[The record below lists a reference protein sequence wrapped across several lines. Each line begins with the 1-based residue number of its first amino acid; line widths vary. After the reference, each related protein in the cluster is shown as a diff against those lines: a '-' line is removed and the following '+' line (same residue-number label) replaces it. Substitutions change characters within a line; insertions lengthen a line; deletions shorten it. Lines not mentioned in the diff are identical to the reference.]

1 MRNNNCSFIL
11 SLSKGNPL
19 TYFHLKKILYLY
31 QKETIVAQKRMFDK
45 VVTTS
50 DDFLELSAEAQ
61 CLYFHMGMLAD
72 DDGLAKNY
80 RSYMKLIGATN
91 EDLQSL
97 IDKSFIYKFDSDVIA
112 IKHWKINNT
121 VRNDRYRPTIFQNEF
136 SRLDIAD
143 NNEYIMLDT
152 NGIPDGNQM
161 DTKNSIDK
169 NSKDKISKE
178 KNSLE
183 KKREEKNNIVEKRED
198 VTILSGNDIV
208 VKDVIDYL
216 NKKINSSYNWENG
229 KIKSLVNNWIEKG
242 YKTLDF
248 QIVIDKKFDEWKDT
262 KMVVYLNPY
271 TLFGDKFE
279 NYYNQ
284 PVKKKTLNDISM
296 KELEEMIEARQ
307 NGEENDPFS
316 FY

>member
-1 MRNNNCSFIL
+1 M
-11 SLSKGNPL
+11 
-19 TYFHLKKILYLY
+19 
-31 QKETIVAQKRMFDK
+31 AQKRMFDK

-80 RSYMKLIGATN
+80 RSYMKLIGATDK
-91 EDLQSL
+91 DLQSL

-121 VRNDRYRPTIFQNEF
+121 VRSDRYRPTIFQNEF
-136 SRLDIAD
+136 SRLDIAE
-143 NNEYIMLDT
+143 NNEYIILDT

-169 NSKDKISKE
+169 NSKDKLSKE

-183 KKREEKNNIVEKRED
+183 KKREEKNSTEEERED
-198 VTILSGNDIV
+198 IVILSTNDVV

-216 NKKINSSYNWENG
+216 NRKINSSYNWENND
-229 KIKSLVNNWIEKG
+229 IKKLINRWIEKG
-242 YKTLDF
+242 YKIFDF
-248 QIVIDKKFDEWKDT
+248 QIVIDKKYDEWKDS
-262 KMVVYLNPY
+262 KMVVHLNPY

-284 PVKKKTLNDISM
+284 PVKKKTLKDISF
-296 KELEEMIEARQ
+296 KELDQMIEARQ
-307 NGEENDPFS
+307 NGEEDEINPFS

>member
-1 MRNNNCSFIL
+1 M
-11 SLSKGNPL
+11 
-19 TYFHLKKILYLY
+19 
-31 QKETIVAQKRMFDK
+31 AQKRMFDK

-198 VTILSGNDIV
+198 ITILSANDVI
-208 VKDVIDYL
+208 VKDAIDYL
-216 NKKINSSYNWENG
+216 NRKINSSYNWENND
-229 KIKSLVNNWIEKG
+229 IKKLINKWIEKG
-242 YKTLDF
+242 YKILDF
-248 QIVIDKKFDEWKDT
+248 QIVIDKKYDEWKDS
-262 KMVVYLNPY
+262 KMVVHLNPY

-284 PVKKKTLNDISM
+284 PVKKKTLNDISF
-296 KELEEMIEARQ
+296 KELDQMIEARK
-307 NGEENDPFS
+307 NGEEDEINPFS

>member
-1 MRNNNCSFIL
+1 
-11 SLSKGNPL
+11 
-19 TYFHLKKILYLY
+19 
-31 QKETIVAQKRMFDK
+31 MFDK

-72 DDGLAKNY
+72 DDGLSKNY

-121 VRNDRYRPTIFQNEF
+121 VRNDRYRPTIFQNKF

-143 NNEYIMLDT
+143 NNEYILLDT
-152 NGIPDGNQM
+152 NGIPDGSQL

-169 NSKDKISKE
+169 NSKYKMSRE

-183 KKREEKNNIVEKRED
+183 KKREEKNNIEEKRED
-198 VTILSGNDIV
+198 VTILSGNDVV

-216 NKKINSSYNWENG
+216 NKKINSSYNWENE

-242 YKTLDF
+242 YKILDF

-262 KMVVYLNPY
+262 KMVVHLNPY

-279 NYYNQ
+279 NYFNQ

-307 NGEENDPFS
+307 NGEENENDPFS

>member
-1 MRNNNCSFIL
+1 M
-11 SLSKGNPL
+11 
-19 TYFHLKKILYLY
+19 
-31 QKETIVAQKRMFDK
+31 AQKRMFDK

-121 VRNDRYRPTIFQNEF
+121 FRNDRYRPTIFQNEF

-152 NGIPDGNQM
+152 NGILDGNQM

-169 NSKDKISKE
+169 NSKDKINKE

-198 VTILSGNDIV
+198 ITILSANDVI

-216 NKKINSSYNWENG
+216 NRKINSSYNWENND
-229 KIKSLVNNWIEKG
+229 IKKLINKWIEKG
-242 YKTLDF
+242 YKILDF
-248 QIVIDKKFDEWKDT
+248 QIVIDKKYDEWKDS
-262 KMVVYLNPY
+262 KMVVHLNPY

-284 PVKKKTLNDISM
+284 PVKKKTLNDISF
-296 KELEEMIEARQ
+296 KELDQMIEARK
-307 NGEENDPFS
+307 NGEEDEINPFS

>member
-1 MRNNNCSFIL
+1 M
-11 SLSKGNPL
+11 
-19 TYFHLKKILYLY
+19 
-31 QKETIVAQKRMFDK
+31 AQKRMFDK

-50 DDFLELSAEAQ
+50 DDFLELSAETQ

-72 DDGLAKNY
+72 DDGLSKNY
-80 RSYMKLIGATN
+80 RSYMKLVGATN

-152 NGIPDGNQM
+152 NGIPNGNQM

-198 VTILSGNDIV
+198 VTILSGNDVV

-216 NKKINSSYNWENG
+216 NKKINSSYNWENK
-229 KIKSLVNNWIEKG
+229 KIKELVNNWIEKG
-242 YKTLDF
+242 YKILDF

-262 KMVVYLNPY
+262 KMVVHLNPY

-307 NGEENDPFS
+307 NGEENENDSFS

>member
-1 MRNNNCSFIL
+1 M
-11 SLSKGNPL
+11 
-19 TYFHLKKILYLY
+19 
-31 QKETIVAQKRMFDK
+31 AQKRMFDK

-72 DDGLAKNY
+72 DDGLSKNY
-80 RSYMKLIGATN
+80 RSYMKLVGATN

-169 NSKDKISKE
+169 ISKE

-198 VTILSGNDIV
+198 VTILSGNDFV

-216 NKKINSSYNWENG
+216 NKKINSSYNWENE

-262 KMVVYLNPY
+262 KMVVHLNPY

-307 NGEENDPFS
+307 NGEENENDPFC

>member
-1 MRNNNCSFIL
+1 M
-11 SLSKGNPL
+11 
-19 TYFHLKKILYLY
+19 
-31 QKETIVAQKRMFDK
+31 AQKRMFDK

-178 KNSLE
+178 KDSLE
-183 KKREEKNNIVEKRED
+183 KKREEKNNIVENREHI
-198 VTILSGNDIV
+198 TILSANDVI

-216 NKKINSSYNWENG
+216 NRKINSSYNWENND
-229 KIKSLVNNWIEKG
+229 IKKLINRWIEKG
-242 YKTLDF
+242 YKILDF
-248 QIVIDKKFDEWKDT
+248 QIVIDKKYDEWKDS
-262 KMVVYLNPY
+262 KMVVHLNPY

-284 PVKKKTLNDISM
+284 PVKKKTLNDISF
-296 KELEEMIEARQ
+296 KELDQMIEARK
-307 NGEENDPFS
+307 NGEEDEINPFS

>member
-1 MRNNNCSFIL
+1 M
-11 SLSKGNPL
+11 
-19 TYFHLKKILYLY
+19 
-31 QKETIVAQKRMFDK
+31 AQKRMFDK

-72 DDGLAKNY
+72 DDGLSKNY
-80 RSYMKLIGATN
+80 RSYMKLVGATN

-169 NSKDKISKE
+169 ISKE

-183 KKREEKNNIVEKRED
+183 NKREEKNNIVEKRED
-198 VTILSGNDIV
+198 VTILSGNDFV

-216 NKKINSSYNWENG
+216 NKKINSSYNWENE

-262 KMVVYLNPY
+262 KMVVHLNPY

-307 NGEENDPFS
+307 NGEENENDLFS

>member
-1 MRNNNCSFIL
+1 M
-11 SLSKGNPL
+11 
-19 TYFHLKKILYLY
+19 
-31 QKETIVAQKRMFDK
+31 AQKRMFDK

-72 DDGLAKNY
+72 DDGLSKNY
-80 RSYMKLIGATN
+80 RSYMKLVGATD

-216 NKKINSSYNWENG
+216 NKKINSSYNWENE

-248 QIVIDKKFDEWKDT
+248 QIVVDKKFDEWKDT
-262 KMVVYLNPY
+262 KMVVHLNPY

-307 NGEENDPFS
+307 NGEENENENDPFS

>member
-1 MRNNNCSFIL
+1 
-11 SLSKGNPL
+11 
-19 TYFHLKKILYLY
+19 
-31 QKETIVAQKRMFDK
+31 
-45 VVTTS
+45 
-50 DDFLELSAEAQ
+50 
-61 CLYFHMGMLAD
+61 
-72 DDGLAKNY
+72 
-80 RSYMKLIGATN
+80 
-91 EDLQSL
+91 
-97 IDKSFIYKFDSDVIA
+97 
-112 IKHWKINNT
+112 
-121 VRNDRYRPTIFQNEF
+121 
-136 SRLDIAD
+136 
-143 NNEYIMLDT
+143 MLDT

-216 NKKINSSYNWENG
+216 NKKINSSYDWENE
-229 KIKSLVNNWIEKG
+229 KIKRLVNNWIEKG
-242 YKTLDF
+242 YKTLDL

-262 KMVVYLNPY
+262 KMVVHLNPY

-296 KELEEMIEARQ
+296 KELEEMIGARQ
-307 NGEENDPFS
+307 NGEENENDPFS

>member
-1 MRNNNCSFIL
+1 M
-11 SLSKGNPL
+11 
-19 TYFHLKKILYLY
+19 
-31 QKETIVAQKRMFDK
+31 AQKRMFDK
-45 VVTTS
+45 VVTTN

-72 DDGLAKNY
+72 DDGLSKNY

-152 NGIPDGNQM
+152 NGISDGSQM

-183 KKREEKNNIVEKRED
+183 KKREEMNNIVERRED
-198 VTILSGNDIV
+198 VTILSGNDVV

-242 YKTLDF
+242 YKILDF

-262 KMVVYLNPY
+262 KMIVHLNPY

-307 NGEENDPFS
+307 NGEENENDPFS

>member
-1 MRNNNCSFIL
+1 M
-11 SLSKGNPL
+11 
-19 TYFHLKKILYLY
+19 
-31 QKETIVAQKRMFDK
+31 AQKRMFDK

-61 CLYFHMGMLAD
+61 CLYFHIGMLAD
-72 DDGLAKNY
+72 DDGLSKNY
-80 RSYMKLIGATN
+80 RSYMKLVGATN

-169 NSKDKISKE
+169 ISKE

-198 VTILSGNDIV
+198 VTILSGNDFV

-216 NKKINSSYNWENG
+216 NKKINSSYNWENE

-262 KMVVYLNPY
+262 KMVVHLNPY

-284 PVKKKTLNDISM
+284 PVKKKTLNDISV

-307 NGEENDPFS
+307 NGEENENDPFC

>member
-1 MRNNNCSFIL
+1 M
-11 SLSKGNPL
+11 
-19 TYFHLKKILYLY
+19 
-31 QKETIVAQKRMFDK
+31 AQKRMFDK

-198 VTILSGNDIV
+198 ITILSANDVI

-216 NKKINSSYNWENG
+216 NRKINSSYNWENND
-229 KIKSLVNNWIEKG
+229 IKKLINGWIEKG
-242 YKTLDF
+242 YKILDF
-248 QIVIDKKFDEWKDT
+248 QIVIDKKYDEWKDS
-262 KMVVYLNPY
+262 KMVVHLNPY

-284 PVKKKTLNDISM
+284 PVKKKTLNDISF
-296 KELEEMIEARQ
+296 KELDQMIEARK
-307 NGEENDPFS
+307 NGEEDEINPFS

>member
-1 MRNNNCSFIL
+1 
-11 SLSKGNPL
+11 
-19 TYFHLKKILYLY
+19 
-31 QKETIVAQKRMFDK
+31 MFDK

-72 DDGLAKNY
+72 DDGLSKNY

-152 NGIPDGNQM
+152 NGIPDGSQM

-183 KKREEKNNIVEKRED
+183 KKREEMNNIVEKRED
-198 VTILSGNDIV
+198 VTILSDNDVV

-242 YKTLDF
+242 YKILDF

-262 KMVVYLNPY
+262 KMVVHLNPY

-307 NGEENDPFS
+307 NGEENENDPFS

>member
-1 MRNNNCSFIL
+1 M
-11 SLSKGNPL
+11 
-19 TYFHLKKILYLY
+19 
-31 QKETIVAQKRMFDK
+31 AQKRMFDK

-72 DDGLAKNY
+72 DDGLSKNY
-80 RSYMKLIGATN
+80 RSYMKLVGATN

-198 VTILSGNDIV
+198 VTILSGNDVV

-216 NKKINSSYNWENG
+216 NKKINSSYNWENE

-242 YKTLDF
+242 YKILDF

-262 KMVVYLNPY
+262 KMVVHLNPY

-296 KELEEMIEARQ
+296 KELEEMIEARK
-307 NGEENDPFS
+307 NGEEDEINPFS

>member
-1 MRNNNCSFIL
+1 
-11 SLSKGNPL
+11 
-19 TYFHLKKILYLY
+19 
-31 QKETIVAQKRMFDK
+31 MFDK

-121 VRNDRYRPTIFQNEF
+121 VRHDRYRPTIFQNEF

-178 KNSLE
+178 KDSLE

-198 VTILSGNDIV
+198 ITILSANDVI

-216 NKKINSSYNWENG
+216 NRKINSSYNWENND
-229 KIKSLVNNWIEKG
+229 IKKLINRWIEKG
-242 YKTLDF
+242 YKILDF
-248 QIVIDKKFDEWKDT
+248 QIVIDKKYDEWKDS
-262 KMVVYLNPY
+262 KMVVHLNPY

-284 PVKKKTLNDISM
+284 PVKKKTLNDISF
-296 KELEEMIEARQ
+296 KELDQMIEARK
-307 NGEENDPFS
+307 NGEEDEINPFS

>member
-1 MRNNNCSFIL
+1 M
-11 SLSKGNPL
+11 
-19 TYFHLKKILYLY
+19 
-31 QKETIVAQKRMFDK
+31 AQKRMFDK
-45 VVTTS
+45 FVTTS

-72 DDGLAKNY
+72 DDGLSKNY

-136 SRLDIAD
+136 SRLYIAD
-143 NNEYIMLDT
+143 NNEYILLDT
-152 NGIPDGNQM
+152 NGIPDGNRM

-198 VTILSGNDIV
+198 VIILSNDIV

-216 NKKINSSYNWENG
+216 NKKINSSYNWENE
-229 KIKSLVNNWIEKG
+229 KIKGLVSNWIEKG
-242 YKTLDF
+242 YKILDF
-248 QIVIDKKFDEWKDT
+248 KIVIDKKFDEWKDT
-262 KMVVYLNPY
+262 KMIVHLNPY

-296 KELEEMIEARQ
+296 KELEKMIESRQ
-307 NGEENDPFS
+307 NGEENENDPFS

>member
-1 MRNNNCSFIL
+1 M
-11 SLSKGNPL
+11 
-19 TYFHLKKILYLY
+19 T
-31 QKETIVAQKRMFDK
+31 QKRMFDK

-50 DDFLELSAEAQ
+50 DDFLKLSAEAQ

-72 DDGLAKNY
+72 DDGLSKNY
-80 RSYMKLIGATN
+80 RSYMKLVGATN

-112 IKHWKINNT
+112 IKHWKIDNT

-216 NKKINSSYNWENG
+216 NKKINSSYDWENE
-229 KIKSLVNNWIEKG
+229 KIKRLVNNWIEKG
-242 YKTLDF
+242 YKTLDL

-262 KMVVYLNPY
+262 EMVVHLNPY

-296 KELEEMIEARQ
+296 KELEEMIGARQ
-307 NGEENDPFS
+307 NGEENENDPFS

>member
-1 MRNNNCSFIL
+1 M
-11 SLSKGNPL
+11 
-19 TYFHLKKILYLY
+19 
-31 QKETIVAQKRMFDK
+31 AQKRMFDK

-72 DDGLAKNY
+72 DDGLSKNY
-80 RSYMKLIGATN
+80 RSYMKLVGATN

-121 VRNDRYRPTIFQNEF
+121 IRNDRYRPTIFQNEF

-152 NGIPDGNQM
+152 NGIPGGNQM
-161 DTKNSIDK
+161 DTKNNIDK

-183 KKREEKNNIVEKRED
+183 KKREEKNNIVEKRGD
-198 VTILSGNDIV
+198 VTILSGNDVV

-216 NKKINSSYNWENG
+216 NKKINSSYNWENE

-242 YKTLDF
+242 YKILDF

-262 KMVVYLNPY
+262 KMVVHLNPY

-307 NGEENDPFS
+307 NGEENENDPFS

>member
-1 MRNNNCSFIL
+1 
-11 SLSKGNPL
+11 
-19 TYFHLKKILYLY
+19 
-31 QKETIVAQKRMFDK
+31 MFDK

-72 DDGLAKNY
+72 DDGLSKNY
-80 RSYMKLIGATN
+80 RSYMKLVGATD

-216 NKKINSSYNWENG
+216 NKKINSSYNWENE

-248 QIVIDKKFDEWKDT
+248 QIVVDKKFDEWKDT
-262 KMVVYLNPY
+262 KMVVHLNPY

-307 NGEENDPFS
+307 NGEENENENDPFS

>member
-1 MRNNNCSFIL
+1 M
-11 SLSKGNPL
+11 
-19 TYFHLKKILYLY
+19 
-31 QKETIVAQKRMFDK
+31 AQKRMFDK

-72 DDGLAKNY
+72 DDGLSKNY
-80 RSYMKLIGATN
+80 RSYMKLVGATN

-121 VRNDRYRPTIFQNEF
+121 IRNDRYRPTIFQNEF

-161 DTKNSIDK
+161 DTKNNIDK

-198 VTILSGNDIV
+198 VTILSGNDVV

-216 NKKINSSYNWENG
+216 NKKINSSYNWENE
-229 KIKSLVNNWIEKG
+229 KIKSLVNNWIEKE
-242 YKTLDF
+242 YKILDF

-262 KMVVYLNPY
+262 KMVVHLNPY

-307 NGEENDPFS
+307 NGEENENDPFS

>member
-1 MRNNNCSFIL
+1 M
-11 SLSKGNPL
+11 
-19 TYFHLKKILYLY
+19 
-31 QKETIVAQKRMFDK
+31 AQKRMFDK

-72 DDGLAKNY
+72 DDGLSKNY
-80 RSYMKLIGATN
+80 RSYMKLVGATN

-161 DTKNSIDK
+161 DTKNSKDK

-216 NKKINSSYNWENG
+216 NKKINSSYDWENE
-229 KIKSLVNNWIEKG
+229 KIKRLVNNWIEKG
-242 YKTLDF
+242 YKTLDL

-262 KMVVYLNPY
+262 KMVVHLNPY

-296 KELEEMIEARQ
+296 KELEEMIGARQ
-307 NGEENDPFS
+307 NGEENENDPFS

>member
-1 MRNNNCSFIL
+1 M
-11 SLSKGNPL
+11 
-19 TYFHLKKILYLY
+19 
-31 QKETIVAQKRMFDK
+31 AQKRMFDK

-152 NGIPDGNQM
+152 NGIPDGNQL
-161 DTKNSIDK
+161 DTKNSI
-169 NSKDKISKE
+169 DKISKE

-198 VTILSGNDIV
+198 ITILSVNDVI

-216 NKKINSSYNWENG
+216 NGKINSSYNWENND
-229 KIKSLVNNWIEKG
+229 IKKLINRWIEKG
-242 YKTLDF
+242 YKILDF
-248 QIVIDKKFDEWKDT
+248 QIVIDKKYDEWKDS
-262 KMVVYLNPY
+262 KMVVHLNPY

-284 PVKKKTLNDISM
+284 PVKKKTLNDISF
-296 KELEEMIEARQ
+296 KELDQMIEVRK
-307 NGEENDPFS
+307 NGEEDEINPFN

>member
-1 MRNNNCSFIL
+1 M
-11 SLSKGNPL
+11 
-19 TYFHLKKILYLY
+19 
-31 QKETIVAQKRMFDK
+31 AQKRMFDK

-72 DDGLAKNY
+72 DDGLSKNY
-80 RSYMKLIGATN
+80 RSYMKLVGATN

-143 NNEYIMLDT
+143 NNEYILLDT

-198 VTILSGNDIV
+198 ITILSANDVI

-216 NKKINSSYNWENG
+216 NRKINSSYNWENND
-229 KIKSLVNNWIEKG
+229 IKKLINRWIEKG
-242 YKTLDF
+242 YKILDF
-248 QIVIDKKFDEWKDT
+248 QIVIDKKYDEWKDS
-262 KMVVYLNPY
+262 KMVVHLNPY

-284 PVKKKTLNDISM
+284 PVKKKTLKDISF
-296 KELEEMIEARQ
+296 KELDQMIEARK
-307 NGEENDPFS
+307 NGEENEVNPFS

>member
-1 MRNNNCSFIL
+1 M
-11 SLSKGNPL
+11 
-19 TYFHLKKILYLY
+19 
-31 QKETIVAQKRMFDK
+31 AQKRMFDK

-72 DDGLAKNY
+72 DDGLSKNY

-152 NGIPDGNQM
+152 NGIPDGSQM

-183 KKREEKNNIVEKRED
+183 KKREEMNNIVEKRED
-198 VTILSGNDIV
+198 VTILSDNDVV

-242 YKTLDF
+242 YKILDF

-262 KMVVYLNPY
+262 KMVVHLNPY

-307 NGEENDPFS
+307 NGEENENDPFS

>member
-1 MRNNNCSFIL
+1 M
-11 SLSKGNPL
+11 
-19 TYFHLKKILYLY
+19 
-31 QKETIVAQKRMFDK
+31 AQKRMFDK

-72 DDGLAKNY
+72 DDGLSKNY
-80 RSYMKLIGATN
+80 RSYMKLVGATN

-121 VRNDRYRPTIFQNEF
+121 IRNDRYRPTIFQNEF

-161 DTKNSIDK
+161 DTKNNIDK

-198 VTILSGNDIV
+198 VTILSGNDVV

-216 NKKINSSYNWENG
+216 NKKINSSYNWENE

-242 YKTLDF
+242 YKILDF

-262 KMVVYLNPY
+262 KMVVHLNPY

-307 NGEENDPFS
+307 NGEENENDPFS

>member
-1 MRNNNCSFIL
+1 M
-11 SLSKGNPL
+11 
-19 TYFHLKKILYLY
+19 
-31 QKETIVAQKRMFDK
+31 AQKRMFDK

-80 RSYMKLIGATN
+80 RSYMKIIGATN

-178 KNSLE
+178 KDSLE

-198 VTILSGNDIV
+198 ITILSANDVI

-216 NKKINSSYNWENG
+216 NRKINSSYNWENND
-229 KIKSLVNNWIEKG
+229 IKKLINRWIEKG
-242 YKTLDF
+242 YKILDF
-248 QIVIDKKFDEWKDT
+248 QIVIDKKYDEWKDS
-262 KMVVYLNPY
+262 KMVVHLNPY

-284 PVKKKTLNDISM
+284 PVKKKTLNDISF
-296 KELEEMIEARQ
+296 KELDQMIEARK
-307 NGEENDPFS
+307 NGEEDEINPFS

>member
-1 MRNNNCSFIL
+1 
-11 SLSKGNPL
+11 
-19 TYFHLKKILYLY
+19 
-31 QKETIVAQKRMFDK
+31 MFDK

-72 DDGLAKNY
+72 DDGLSKNY
-80 RSYMKLIGATN
+80 RSYMKLVGATN

-169 NSKDKISKE
+169 ISKE

-198 VTILSGNDIV
+198 VTILSGNDFV

-216 NKKINSSYNWENG
+216 NKKINSSYNWENE
-229 KIKSLVNNWIEKG
+229 KIKNLVNNWIEKG

-262 KMVVYLNPY
+262 KMVVHLNPY

-296 KELEEMIEARQ
+296 KELEELIEARQ
-307 NGEENDPFS
+307 NGEENENDLFS

>member
-1 MRNNNCSFIL
+1 
-11 SLSKGNPL
+11 
-19 TYFHLKKILYLY
+19 
-31 QKETIVAQKRMFDK
+31 MFDK

-178 KNSLE
+178 KDSLE

-198 VTILSGNDIV
+198 ITILSANDVI

-216 NKKINSSYNWENG
+216 NRKINSSYNWENND
-229 KIKSLVNNWIEKG
+229 IKKLINRWIEKG
-242 YKTLDF
+242 YKILDF
-248 QIVIDKKFDEWKDT
+248 QIVIDKKYDEWKDS
-262 KMVVYLNPY
+262 KMVVHLNPY

-284 PVKKKTLNDISM
+284 PVKKKTLNDISF
-296 KELEEMIEARQ
+296 KELDQMIEARK
-307 NGEENDPFS
+307 NGEEDEINPFS

>member
-1 MRNNNCSFIL
+1 M
-11 SLSKGNPL
+11 
-19 TYFHLKKILYLY
+19 
-31 QKETIVAQKRMFDK
+31 AQKRMFDK

-152 NGIPDGNQM
+152 NGILDGNQM

-169 NSKDKISKE
+169 NSKDKINKE

-198 VTILSGNDIV
+198 ITILSANDVI

-216 NKKINSSYNWENG
+216 NRKINSSYNWENND
-229 KIKSLVNNWIEKG
+229 IKKLINRWIEKG
-242 YKTLDF
+242 YKILDF
-248 QIVIDKKFDEWKDT
+248 QIVIDKKYDEWKDS
-262 KMVVYLNPY
+262 KMVVHLNPY

-284 PVKKKTLNDISM
+284 PVKKKTLNDISF
-296 KELEEMIEARQ
+296 KELDQMIEARK
-307 NGEENDPFS
+307 NGEEDEINPFS

>member
-1 MRNNNCSFIL
+1 M
-11 SLSKGNPL
+11 
-19 TYFHLKKILYLY
+19 
-31 QKETIVAQKRMFDK
+31 AQKRMFDK

-152 NGIPDGNQM
+152 NGILDGNQM

-169 NSKDKISKE
+169 NSKDKINKE

-183 KKREEKNNIVEKRED
+183 KKREEKNNIVDKRED
-198 VTILSGNDIV
+198 ITILSANDVI

-216 NKKINSSYNWENG
+216 NRKINSSYNWENND
-229 KIKSLVNNWIEKG
+229 IKKLINRWIEKG
-242 YKTLDF
+242 YKILDF
-248 QIVIDKKFDEWKDT
+248 QIVIDKKYDEWKDS
-262 KMVVYLNPY
+262 KMVVHLNPY

-284 PVKKKTLNDISM
+284 PVKKKTLNDISF
-296 KELEEMIEARQ
+296 KELDQMIEARK
-307 NGEENDPFS
+307 NGEEDEINPFS

>member
-1 MRNNNCSFIL
+1 M
-11 SLSKGNPL
+11 
-19 TYFHLKKILYLY
+19 
-31 QKETIVAQKRMFDK
+31 AQKRMFDK

-178 KNSLE
+178 KDSLE

-198 VTILSGNDIV
+198 ITILSANDVI

-216 NKKINSSYNWENG
+216 NRKINSSYNWENND
-229 KIKSLVNNWIEKG
+229 IKKLINRWIEKG
-242 YKTLDF
+242 YKILDF
-248 QIVIDKKFDEWKDT
+248 QIVIDKKYDEWKDS
-262 KMVVYLNPY
+262 KMVVHLNPY

-284 PVKKKTLNDISM
+284 PVKKKTLNDISF
-296 KELEEMIEARQ
+296 KELDQMIEARK
-307 NGEENDPFS
+307 NGEEDEINPFS